1 MTGLLQW
8 IKRKSI
14 KKVDENILALGAFY
28 AAVLAV
34 FIFFEEVAVNY
45 RPVLIEG
52 QLEASYPSSTTMLV
66 LCIVPTALMQFDIR
80 IKNLWIKRAVNT
92 VLVVFAVSMV
102 VLRLV
107 SGVHWFTDIIGGIL
121 ISAGLVMMY
130 YSVIKK

>member
-52 QLEASYPSSTTMLV
+52 QPEVSYPSSTTMLV